1 MRISVAGR
9 LTIEN
14 DGAFLG
20 ERALPGNQ
28 GRLALAMLVVE
39 RKHPVSRDQLAGE
52 LWPDGLPRSW
62 ETALRAVISK
72 VRTAFARAGLEP
84 RMIDS
89 AFGCYQ
95 LHTGD
100 TSIDVEA
107 AAHALHAA
115 EAQLQHGEFREA
127 AVNATV
133 TCIVCQRP
141 FLRGLYNPWTLS
153 QRDRLH
159 DMHVTARQIL
169 AEAHAAVG
177 DWTRSAQHAQRGVEL
192 DPYREAL
199 HQHLILARARTGDR
213 MGAAH
218 VFNRYRTLMRDELG
232 IEPTRET
239 VAVFDEAL
247 SQTQDADLNIA
258 AEQQLHAGTFAD
270 SGSSGARRGTKA
282 VSAKTR
288 PRAATAVTTSR
299 PSR

>member
-1 MRISVAGR
+1 
-9 LTIEN
+9 
-14 DGAFLG
+14 
-20 ERALPGNQ
+20 
-28 GRLALAMLVVE
+28 
-39 RKHPVSRDQLAGE
+39 
-52 LWPDGLPRSW
+52 
-62 ETALRAVISK
+62 
-72 VRTAFARAGLEP
+72 
-84 RMIDS
+84 MIDS
-89 AFGCYQ
+89 ARGCYQ

-107 AAHALHAA
+107 AAHALNAA

-127 AVNATV
+127 AVSATV
-133 TCIVCQRP
+133 TCIVCPRP

-199 HQHLILARARTGDR
+199 HQHLILPRARAGDR

-218 VFNRYRTLMRDELG
+218 ALNRYRTLMRDELG

-247 SQTQDADLNIA
+247 SQTEGADLNIA
-258 AEQQLHAGTFAD
+258 AEQQLHAGTSGTSAD

-282 VSAKTR
+282 VSAKIR
-288 PRAATAVTTSR
+288 PTAATAVTTSR